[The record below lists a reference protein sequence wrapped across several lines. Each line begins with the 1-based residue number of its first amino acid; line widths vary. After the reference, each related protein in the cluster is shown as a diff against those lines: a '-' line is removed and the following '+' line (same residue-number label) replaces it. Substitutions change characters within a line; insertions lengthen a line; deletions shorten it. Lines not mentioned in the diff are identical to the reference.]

1 MNMCVYW
8 DIKLTMHICLQKHTN
23 INPGCFSWHLI
34 MIEGQQRIM
43 KDFENQRLRI
53 ENKNENKISKSLKK

>member
-1 MNMCVYW
+1 
-8 DIKLTMHICLQKHTN
+8 
-23 INPGCFSWHLI
+23 